1 MRAYVCHVLVT
12 LRVCVQVGFAVADD
26 GAALLGFTNAL
37 NALGAMIVLID
48 KTVDGCASQQ
58 LTLVNKASTSADT
71 AIELNSHK
79 RCGAGSRRCRI
90 ARSHIGDAVLE
101 WQDRD
106 VPRFA
111 AESREV

>member
-1 MRAYVCHVLVT
+1 VRHVLVT

-26 GAALLGFTNAL
+26 SAALLGFTNAL
-37 NALGAMIVLID
+37 NAPGAMTVPID
-48 KTVDGCASQQ
+48 TTVDVDGCASQQ
-58 LTLVNKASTSADT
+58 LTLVNKASSGAA

-101 WQDRD
+101 GQDRH
-106 VPRFA
+106 VPRLA
-111 AESREV
+111 AESRAV